1 MYCLL
6 LSFWEKKSQYERLE
20 YPEVAFLSKNEDTY
34 ISPLAQVDR
43 CMRFN
48 FQANRPIDIK
58 I

>member
-34 ISPLAQVDR
+34 ISPLAQAER
-43 CMRFN
+43 CMGSILRLF
-48 FQANRPIDIK
+48 
-58 I
+58 